1 MIKFTNV
8 FKAFPKGGLALKDVS
23 FHIAKGEFVFLTG
36 HSGAGK
42 STVLKL
48 VYADEPVTSGEVR
61 VSGFNV
67 AELRPRDVPM
77 LRRRLGIVFQ
87 DFRLLEDRTA
97 EENVAFAL
105 EVTGARR
112 SSIPARVVGRR
123 AAAGCHRTRARERAE
138 RAARRRAD
146 GQPGRAGHA
155 RRVPAAAR
163 HQRQRHRRR
172 HGHARSRP
180 RAPGAV
186 PRDRAPGGGAGVRL
200 GRGRAPRPGGDAVNL
215 TIREALLA
223 FRRAPLLSTLSVT
236 TIAFSLFVVGL
247 FGLVAVNLQ
256 DALRGVAERVEIVA
270 YLLPGTPIET
280 ITLAEKD
287 IEAFPEVQ
295 AAAYVSEDSALA
307 RARAELVEFR
317 DVLQEL
323 ERNPLP
329 ASVEVKLKP
338 RYRDVQHVND
348 VAERL
353 QGFGFVDDV
362 RFGRDWV
369 EKLDRLRQ
377 LAAAVGV
384 VVGGAFAAVAIIIIG
399 TTIRMA
405 VLQRSREIAIMR
417 LVGATDGFI
426 RRPFLLQGAIK
437 GLLGGL
443 VAMAF
448 SYGAYYLINRFL
460 IQATFFTQVQAL
472 AIVGFGAV
480 IGLMGSLLSVGR
492 HLKRV

>member
-1 MIKFTNV
+1 M
-8 FKAFPKGGLALKDVS
+8 
-23 FHIAKGEFVFLTG
+23 
-36 HSGAGK
+36 
-42 STVLKL
+42 KL
-48 VYADEPVTSGEVR
+48 V
-61 VSGFNV
+61 
-67 AELRPRDVPM
+67 L
-77 LRRRLGIVFQ
+77 
-87 DFRLLEDRTA
+87 
-97 EENVAFAL
+97 
-105 EVTGARR
+105 
-112 SSIPARVVGRR
+112 
-123 AAAGCHRTRARERAE
+123 
-138 RAARRRAD
+138 
-146 GQPGRAGHA
+146 
-155 RRVPAAAR
+155 
-163 HQRQRHRRR
+163 
-172 HGHARSRP
+172 
-180 RAPGAV
+180 
-186 PRDRAPGGGAGVRL
+186 
-200 GRGRAPRPGGDAVNL
+200 
-215 TIREALLA
+215 REALLT
-223 FRRAPLLSTLSVT
+223 FQRAPLLSVLSVT

-256 DALRGVAERVEIVA
+256 QALSEVAERVEIVA
-270 YLLPGTPIET
+270 YLLPGTPVET
-280 ITLAEKD
+280 VTMGVKD

-295 AAAYVSEDSALA
+295 SATYVTEDRALA

-329 ASVEVKLKP
+329 ASLEVKLKP
-338 RYRDVQHVND
+338 GFRDADHVND
-348 VAERL
+348 VADRL
-353 QGFGFVDDV
+353 RGFGFVDDV

-377 LAAAVGV
+377 LAAAVGL
-384 VVGGAFAAVAIIIIG
+384 VVGAAFAVVAIIIIG

-443 VAMAF
+443 VAMAL
-448 SYGAYYLINRFL
+448 SLGAYYLINRFL

-472 AIVGFGAV
+472 AIVGFGAL

>member
-1 MIKFTNV
+1 MN
-8 FKAFPKGGLALKDVS
+8 
-23 FHIAKGEFVFLTG
+23 
-36 HSGAGK
+36 
-42 STVLKL
+42 L
-48 VYADEPVTSGEVR
+48 V
-61 VSGFNV
+61 
-67 AELRPRDVPM
+67 
-77 LRRRLGIVFQ
+77 
-87 DFRLLEDRTA
+87 
-97 EENVAFAL
+97 
-105 EVTGARR
+105 
-112 SSIPARVVGRR
+112 
-123 AAAGCHRTRARERAE
+123 
-138 RAARRRAD
+138 
-146 GQPGRAGHA
+146 
-155 RRVPAAAR
+155 
-163 HQRQRHRRR
+163 
-172 HGHARSRP
+172 
-180 RAPGAV
+180 
-186 PRDRAPGGGAGVRL
+186 
-200 GRGRAPRPGGDAVNL
+200 
-215 TIREALLA
+215 IREALLA
-223 FRRAPLLSTLSVT
+223 FRRAPLLSSLSVT

-256 DALRGVAERVEIVA
+256 RALREVAERVEIVA

-280 ITLAEKD
+280 ITLAERD

-295 AAAYVSEDSALA
+295 AATYVSEDSALA

-369 EKLDRLRQ
+369 EHLDRLRQ
-377 LAAAVGV
+377 TAAGVGLV
-384 VVGGAFAAVAIIIIG
+384 MGAAFAVVAIIIIG

-437 GLLGGL
+437 GMLGGFAAIGL
-443 VAMAF
+443 
-448 SYGAYYLINRFL
+448 SYGAYALINRWL
-460 IQATFFTQVQAL
+460 IHSAFFAPEQAV
-472 AIVGFGAV
+472 AIVGFGML
-480 IGLMGSLLSVGR
+480 IGFFGSAASVGR
-492 HLKRV
+492 HLRRV